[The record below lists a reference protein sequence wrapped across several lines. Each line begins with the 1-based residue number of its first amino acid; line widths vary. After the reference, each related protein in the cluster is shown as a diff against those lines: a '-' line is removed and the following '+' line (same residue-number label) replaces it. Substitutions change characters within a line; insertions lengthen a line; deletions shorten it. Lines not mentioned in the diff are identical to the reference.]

1 MLPSVTQGSPGFHH
15 MHCCNQPADR
25 ILKYFIFDIITVE
38 CPQPINNMD
47 KARSTLC
54 FQRGPGKAIAAFVR
68 APPAHAGPGLR
79 DCLAQRPASPG
90 KPRALEPQLGLFS
103 DEFTTSALTRGLC
116 AVKRTPA
123 VNGSSVFV
131 YLILLISPLL

>member
-1 MLPSVTQGSPGFHH
+1 
-15 MHCCNQPADR
+15 
-25 ILKYFIFDIITVE
+25 
-38 CPQPINNMD
+38 MD

-68 APPAHAGPGLR
+68 ASPAHAGPGSR
-79 DCLAQRPASPG
+79 DCLAQRPATPG

-116 AVKRTPA
+116 AVKWTPA

-131 YLILLISPLL
+131 YLILLISSLL